1 MLSPRCAD
9 PAANLWSLLSFRR
22 MIPIALIAASALLMW
37 AAFPP
42 IGFGALAFV
51 APVPFFLAIR
61 SIERATVATALGF
74 VWGAT
79 FFGLLLNWLMVLGFV
94 AWFPLAILM
103 GTFTAVYAA
112 VIWVFRLWTPWR
124 WWLIAVGGWV
134 AMEYLRGRFPFG
146 GFPWGDIGY
155 PAAGLPG
162 AIGSVQWVGP
172 AGWTVL
178 VVAFAAGIALVIE
191 NHKDWRMVV
200 DVTSV
205 IALLVIAGAFLAP
218 SPGGQVWR
226 TAIVQGGSPCPQ
238 TRCQN
243 ENQRIYEQHLELTR
257 SIPQGTVE
265 FVIWPENSTGTPF
278 EPENNDQ
285 VFREIIE
292 QAQRL
297 DAYFLVSGTR
307 VDGEDNFYNLN
318 ILYSPDGVKV
328 GEYLKRHPVPF
339 GEFVPLRTLFD
350 FVPQLDRV
358 PRDMIRGTE
367 AVVFPT
373 EQGSLGSL
381 ISFEGSFARSMRS
394 TANAGAQMMVVTTN
408 TSSYGRSPATDQ
420 AMAMVRVNAAAIGL
434 ETAYASITGK
444 STFITAGGQ
453 KGQTTEQLEETVLYG
468 SLQFNADVPTLWVRF
483 GDWLAFLAMA
493 AALAAVVVSR
503 SSERDKTAIT
513 SRGDS
518 DGFAPSG

>member
-1 MLSPRCAD
+1 
-9 PAANLWSLLSFRR
+9 
-22 MIPIALIAASALLMW
+22 MIPIALVAASALLMW

-51 APVPFFLAIR
+51 APVPLFLAIR
-61 SIERATVATALGF
+61 SIERASIAVALGF
-74 VWGAT
+74 MWGAA

-103 GTFTAVYAA
+103 GSFTALYV
-112 VIWVFRLWTPWR
+112 VLIWVFRLWTPWR

-134 AMEYLRGRFPFG
+134 AMEYIRGRFPFG

-162 AIGSVQWVGP
+162 AVGSVQWIGP

-178 VVAFAAGIALVIE
+178 VVAFAAGLTLVIE
-191 NHKDWRMVV
+191 RHKDWRMVV
-200 DVTSV
+200 DSGSV
-205 IALLVIAGAFLAP
+205 IILLVIAGAFLGP
-218 SPGGQVWR
+218 SPAGQAWR

-243 ENQRIYEQHLELTR
+243 ENQRIYQQHLELTK
-257 SIPQGTVE
+257 SIPTGSVQ
-265 FVIWPENSTGTPF
+265 FVIWPENSTGSPF
-278 EPENNDQ
+278 EPENNDE

-297 DAYFLVSGTR
+297 DAYVLVSGTR
-307 VDGEDNFYNLN
+307 VEGDDFFYNVN
-318 ILYSPDGVKV
+318 VLYSPDGVKV

-339 GEFVPLRTLFD
+339 GEFVPLRGLFD

-367 AVVFPT
+367 PVLFPT
-373 EQGSLGSL
+373 DEGSLGSL
-381 ISFEGSFARSMRS
+381 ISFEGSFARSVRS
-394 TANAGAQMMVVTTN
+394 TAKAGAQLMVVTTN
-408 TSSYGRSPATDQ
+408 TSSYGVSPATDQ
-420 AMAMVRVNAAAIGL
+420 ALAMVRVNAAAAGL

-444 STFITAGGQ
+444 STFITASGQ
-453 KGQTTEQLEETVLYG
+453 KGETTEQLEERVFYG
-468 SLQFNADVPTLWVRF
+468 TLQFNVDVPTLWVRF

-493 AALAAVVVSR
+493 AAVASVVVSR
-503 SSERDKTAIT
+503 SSERDKTAIGG
-513 SRGDS
+513 RGGA

>member
-1 MLSPRCAD
+1 
-9 PAANLWSLLSFRR
+9 
-22 MIPIALIAASALLMW
+22 MIPIALVAASALLMW

-51 APVPFFLAIR
+51 APVPLFLAIR
-61 SIERATVATALGF
+61 SIERAFIAIALGF
-74 VWGAT
+74 AWGAA

-103 GTFTAVYAA
+103 GTFTATYVAI
-112 VIWVFRLWTPWR
+112 IWVFRLWTPWR

-134 AMEYLRGRFPFG
+134 AMEYIRGRFPFG

-162 AIGSVQWVGP
+162 AIGSVQWIGP

-178 VVAFAAGIALVIE
+178 VVAFAAGLTLVLE
-191 NHKDWRMVV
+191 HHRDWRMFV
-200 DVTSV
+200 DSASV
-205 IALLVIAGAFLAP
+205 LVLLIIAGAFLGPAP
-218 SPGGQVWR
+218 AGERWR

-243 ENQRIYEQHLELTR
+243 ENQRIYEQHLELTK
-257 SIPQGTVE
+257 SIPADSVRL
-265 FVIWPENSTGTPF
+265 VIWPENSTGSPY
-278 EPENNDQ
+278 EPENNDE
-285 VFREIIE
+285 VFREITE
-292 QAQRL
+292 QAQRIN
-297 DAYFLVSGTR
+297 AYILVSGTR
-307 VDGEDNFYNLN
+307 VDGDSSFYNVN

-339 GEFVPLRTLFD
+339 GEFVPLRGLFD

-367 AVVFPT
+367 PVVFPT
-373 EQGSLGSL
+373 DDGILGSL

-394 TANAGAQMMVVTTN
+394 TAGAGAQMMVVTTN

-420 AMAMVRVNAAAIGL
+420 ALGMVRVNAAAAGL
-434 ETAYASITGK
+434 DTAYASITGK
-444 STFITAGGQ
+444 STFITADGQ
-453 KGQTTEQLEETVLYG
+453 VGETTEQLEERVLYG
-468 SLQFNADVPTLWVRF
+468 ALQFNTSVPTLWVRF
-483 GDWLAFLAMA
+483 GDVLAFVAMA
-493 AALAAVVVSR
+493 AAVGAVVISR
-503 SSERDKTAIT
+503 SSERDKTTIGG
-513 SRGDS
+513 RGAS